1 MALGPLMEK
10 GKEDSKYV
18 DLMKNKDV
26 FFMDYSSKEETD
38 LSISNWIFAKTHDK
52 LYR

>member
-26 FFMDYSSKEETD
+26 FFYGLFFKKEETD
-38 LSISNWIFAKTHDK
+38 LSISNWILQNA
-52 LYR
+52 

>member
-1 MALGPLMEK
+1 MEK

-26 FFMDYSSKEETD
+26 FFMDYSSKKKKQPEYFVD
-38 LSISNWIFAKTHDK
+38 FAK
-52 LYR
+52 RM